1 MDSSLIMF
9 VVVLGAVVLAYVL
22 LRGKNQM
29 PSPEISSKPSRPAPM
44 KAQPA
49 AVPAPAPSIEPGIPP
64 EVVAVIAASVCAMSG
79 GQYTLRAV
87 RRASRSTWARAGAV
101 DVTAPF

>member
-22 LRGKNQM
+22 LRGKNQI
-29 PSPEISSKPSRPAPM
+29 PSPEISSKPSRPVPP

-49 AVPAPAPSIEPGIPP
+49 AAPAPSIEPGIPP

-87 RRASRSTWARAGAV
+87 RRASRATWARAGAV

>member
-22 LRGKNQM
+22 LRGKNQI
-29 PSPEISSKPSRPAPM
+29 PSPEISSKPSRPAPP
-44 KAQPA
+44 KARPA
-49 AVPAPAPSIEPGIPP
+49 PAPAPSIEPGIPP
-64 EVVAVIAASVCAMSG
+64 EVVAVIAASVCAMSN

>member
-22 LRGKNQM
+22 LRGKNQI
-29 PSPEISSKPSRPAPM
+29 PSPEISSKPSRPASP
-44 KAQPA
+44 KARPA
-49 AVPAPAPSIEPGIPP
+49 AAPAPSIEPGIPP

>member
-1 MDSSLIMF
+1 MDSSLLMF
-9 VVVLGAVVLAYVL
+9 MVVLGAIVLAYLL
-22 LRGKNQM
+22 LRDKNQI
-29 PSPEISSKPSRPAPM
+29 PSAEGPSKPSRAASP
-44 KAQPA
+44 KARPA

-79 GQYTLRAV
+79 GRYTLRAV
-87 RRASRSTWARAGAV
+87 RRASRSTWARAGAA